1 MRVLQIIDSLEAG
14 GAERMAVNYAN
25 ALAKEIDFS
34 ALVVTR
40 KEGNLRN
47 QINNNVPYL
56 FLNKSSTLD
65 SIALLQLRKFILKNN
80 IEIIH
85 AHGTS
90 FFFAF
95 LLKLVLPSVK
105 LVWHDHLGIREKQSK
120 MQNLSLLLTSVTFS
134 AIFVVNPKMKEWA
147 TSNLFTKKVF
157 FIPNFVEVSNVNL
170 ESTILKGQVGKRIVC
185 IANLKKPKNHMALLC
200 AFHQLQL
207 YELGWSLHF
216 VGKDFQDD
224 YSTALKEYV
233 NNFDLNTSVFIYD
246 AQDDIQHILSQATIG
261 ILASTAEG
269 FPLVLL
275 EYGLAQ
281 LAVLSTNVGYCSS
294 LIKPNF
300 SGLLFNPNDIQE
312 LQNQLKILISNP
324 DFRNHI
330 AVNLKL
336 EVIENYSREKII
348 QAVLQKYAAILV

>member
-1 MRVLQIIDSLEAG
+1 MRVVQIIDSLEAG

-25 ALAKEIDFS
+25 ALANEIEFS
-34 ALVVTR
+34 GLVATR

-47 QINNNVPYL
+47 QINQNVSYL

-65 SIALLQLRKFILKNN
+65 IIALLQLRKFILKNN

-95 LLKLVLPSVK
+95 LLKLVLPSIK
-105 LVWHDHLGIREKQSK
+105 LVWHDHLGAREKQSK
-120 MQNLSLLLTSVTFS
+120 MQNLLLLLTSCTFS
-134 AIFVVNPKMKEWA
+134 AIFVVNPIMKEWA
-147 TSNLFTKKVF
+147 TSNLFAKKVF
-157 FIPNFVEVSNVNL
+157 FVPNFVAVANVNL
-170 ESTILKGQVGKRIVC
+170 ESTILKGQEGKRIVC
-185 IANLKKPKNHMALLC
+185 IANLKNPKNHMALLC
-200 AFHQLQL
+200 AFDQLQL
-207 YELGWSLHF
+207 YNQGWSMHF

-224 YSTALKEYV
+224 YSTALKDYV
-233 NNFDLNTSVFIYD
+233 NTFDLNNSVFIYG
-246 AQDDIQHILSQATIG
+246 AQHDIQHILSQATIG
-261 ILASTAEG
+261 ILASKAEG

-300 SGLLFNPNDIQE
+300 SGLLFNPNDIEE
-312 LQNQLKILISNP
+312 LQNQLKILISNT

-348 QAVLQKYAAILV
+348 QAVVQKYMAILV

>member
-25 ALAKEIDFS
+25 ALANKIDFS

-80 IEIIH
+80 IEIIN

-95 LLKLVLPSVK
+95 LLKLVLPSIK
-105 LVWHDHLGIREKQSK
+105 LVWHDHLGIREKQRK

-134 AIFVVNPKMKEWA
+134 AIFVVNPKMKDWA
-147 TSNLFTKKVF
+147 ISNLFTKKVF
-157 FIPNFVEVSNVNL
+157 FIPNFVEDASINL
-170 ESTILKGQVGKRIVC
+170 ESTILKGQLGKRILC
-185 IANLKKPKNHMALLC
+185 IANLKKPKNHIALLC

-207 YELGWSLHF
+207 YERGWSLHF

-224 YSTALKEYV
+224 YSTALKEYI
-233 NNFDLNTSVFIYD
+233 NNFDLNNSVFIYD
-246 AQDDIQHILSQATIG
+246 AQDDIQYILSQATIG

-294 LIKPNF
+294 FIKPNF

-312 LQNQLKILISNP
+312 LQNQLKILISNT

-348 QAVLQKYAAILV
+348 QAVVQKYAAILM

>member
-1 MRVLQIIDSLEAG
+1 MRIVQIIDSLEAG

-25 ALAKEIDFS
+25 ALADEIEFS
-34 ALVVTR
+34 GLVATR
-40 KEGNLRN
+40 KEGDLRN
-47 QINNNVPYL
+47 QINQNVSYL
-56 FLNKSSTLD
+56 FLNKSYALD
-65 SIALLQLRKFILKNN
+65 IVALLQLRKFILKNN

-95 LLKLVLPSVK
+95 LLKLILPFIK
-105 LVWHDHLGIREKQSK
+105 LIWHDHLGIREKQSK
-120 MQNLSLLLTSVTFS
+120 MQNLLLLLSSFTFS

-157 FIPNFVEVSNVNL
+157 FIPNFVAVANVNL
-170 ESTILKGQVGKRIVC
+170 EATILKGQVGKRIVC
-185 IANLKKPKNHMALLC
+185 IANLKKPKNHMTLLC

-207 YELGWSLHF
+207 YDLGWSLHF
-216 VGKDFQDD
+216 VGKDFHDD
-224 YSTALKEYV
+224 YSAALKEYI
-233 NNFDLNTSVFIYD
+233 NKFDLNNSVFIYD
-246 AQDDIQHILSQATIG
+246 AQHDIQHILSQATIG
-261 ILASTAEG
+261 VLASTAEG

-300 SGLLFNPNDIQE
+300 SGLLFNPDDIQE
-312 LQNQLKILISNP
+312 LQSQLKILISNV
-324 DFRNHI
+324 DFRNNI
-330 AVNLKL
+330 AVNLKI
-336 EVIENYSREKII
+336 EVIENYSREKNI
-348 QAVLQKYAAILV
+348 QAVVQKYTAILV